1 MIAGGFHPRQL
12 FSIDTAGILMKEES
26 LNQFT
31 ISVDKYTF
39 LQSKKSKCLTN

>member
-12 FSIDTAGILMKEES
+12 FSIDTAGILMTGES

-31 ISVDKYTF
+31 ISVDKYH
-39 LQSKKSKCLTN
+39 SYKVKKVNI